1 MTAFE
6 LIAAITGAVLGS
18 QAITALVQGLISKK
32 KTTAEANSLA
42 MDNMLKWADA
52 MRIDIESLKKEVYV
66 LRSENQKLLVELTA
80 LKTELHARGL
90 GVEVGAIVSR

>member
-1 MTAFE
+1 MTVFE

-18 QAITALVQGLISKK
+18 QTITALIQGLLSKK

-90 GVEVGAIVSR
+90 GVELGVK

>member
-18 QAITALVQGLISKK
+18 QAITALVQGLVTKK

-66 LRSENQKLLVELTA
+66 LRAENQKLLVELTA

-90 GVEVGAIVSR
+90 GVEVGAIVTK